1 MKHRVIKILCIF
13 HEYPM
18 KTQFRTA
25 KLNFMV
31 FAAMNFPWIL
41 KYFISWAM
49 NFIRRDI
56 RGPWS
61 FLSVC
66 SLNSCLSL
74 FFTWVWTGYNIGIYV
89 PYSLQCLA
97 LLLPVCVE
105 LMTFCQAVLSSYLLR
120 QPYGGLTSDS
130 LRGRIFLADDLNG
143 LGTKK

>member
-1 MKHRVIKILCIF
+1 MKDRVIKILCIF

-61 FLSVC
+61 FLSIC
-66 SLNSCLSL
+66 SLNSCLCSSRE
-74 FFTWVWTGYNIGIYV
+74 FGQV
-89 PYSLQCLA
+89 PALESMSPTLCSDLA
-97 LLLPVCVE
+97 RLLPVCVE
-105 LMTFCQAVLSSYLLR
+105 LMIFCQAVLSSYLLR
-120 QPYGGLTSDS
+120 QPCGGLTSDS
-130 LRGRIFLADDLNG
+130 LGGRIFLADDLNG